1 MVPRSVRGRLLQHA
15 SIRLPRYGCHEQ
27 SVVSD
32 DCEDRWVEDR
42 LERRDPR
49 ASNVH
54 QGPSR
59 ICLPNIRRYSL
70 QLMAMDGAHCI
81 SFDGQRAWSANLTL
95 IAIAGPWCTYAECF
109 PLPHHRLRDAR
120 TEAIQRSLLVHPPR
134 LVAAR
139 MGTILLPRRI
149 SPRRPVTLLQHLVKR
164 Y

>member
-1 MVPRSVRGRLLQHA
+1 MRRFAYLGTSAAMSRVSSVMIARIVALR
-15 SIRLPRYGCHEQ
+15 I
-27 SVVSD
+27 D
-32 DCEDRWVEDR
+32 W
-42 LERRDPR
+42 DPR
-49 ASNVH
+49 ASKRH